1 MLRLIL
7 PRKQPKEVP
16 SKSSKP
22 KKKKRKHDNETA
34 HVPRPFES
42 ESCVEGVYINGLP
55 IFLCSVGRVGID
67 SLEKQ
72 SSSSRGN
79 PPENVTAPSIPPDV
93 AVHEPTPDTAEVGV
107 VVTQKK
113 VKPRKEK
120 ARVDTRPAV
129 DPSQPAEPNQIPSAG
144 TMEQPVA
151 SSSNVS
157 ANGSGGSGTKVKAPR
172 KTKSKPG
179 QADGAKATEVPS
191 SHPSQQPTASTSSK
205 TVSTV
210 VSAEPV
216 GLRTKAPRKSKSKS
230 DQSDASSGSRA
241 ISTPLQ
247 PVASTSST
255 AAVVP
260 NSSSSY
266 ADELREKHLEVLATK
281 WLNSTAL
288 KKLIQSEGE

>member
-7 PRKQPKEVP
+7 PRKQLKDVP

-34 HVPRPFES
+34 HAPRPFES

-72 SSSSRGN
+72 ASSSRGH
-79 PPENVTAPSIPPDV
+79 PPENMTAPSIPPVV
-93 AVHEPTPDTAEVGV
+93 AVHEPTPAPAEVGV

-113 VKPRKEK
+113 VKPRKDK
-120 ARVDTRPAV
+120 ARADTRAAV
-129 DPSQPAEPNQIPSAG
+129 DQSQVAEPSQIPSSQP
-144 TMEQPVA
+144 MEQSVA
-151 SSSNVS
+151 SSSSLS
-157 ANGSGGSGTKVKAPR
+157 ANGSGGTATKVKAPR
-172 KTKSKPG
+172 KTKSKTG
-179 QADGAKATEVPS
+179 QADGAKSTEVPS
-191 SHPSQQPTASTSSK
+191 THPSQQPTASTSSK
-205 TVSTV
+205 TVSTA

-216 GLRTKAPRKSKSKS
+216 GVRTKAPRKSKSKS

-260 NSSSSY
+260 ASSSY
-266 ADELREKHLEVLATK
+266 ADELRETHLELLATK

-288 KKLIQSEGE
+288 KKLIQSEGEH